1 MYPKKLAEF
10 APGGANSA
18 NFFFG
23 YTKSICTDFY
33 DTVYLSSYVVQLAVT
48 PLVRLDLNLSL
59 LSPHTY
65 APWRKGNLF
74 MALPSSS
81 FTAQRRFWSSKLG
94 RLAALLLILSL
105 LIGPSGLVVSA
116 QDAPVGQA
124 SADAWAKMSTPQR
137 INSAFARRQIDAST
151 RLLYLTYAVYDNKSL
166 PAAYQGAVGWY
177 GTETVREVQEAYSN
191 SSKLRSFP
199 SAMRR
204 EMDRLLGPTATA
216 VATVCGKEDLNTTDT
231 TSSTYFA
238 INYDDAGG
246 ANPIAGGLNL
256 GQYAASLDAAYAA
269 LVIDYG
275 WAQPPLCGEDGV
287 DCGGPVT
294 PGGKFPVQVTD
305 LGTGLYGYVTTNGGL
320 YAGYVIGDNP
330 HTALVETDS
339 LSSCMVLNSDYSQI
353 EGNTPIASLNATT
366 AHEYVHAIQNAWGE
380 PGAQMLS
387 MWAESTAAY
396 FEDEVDD
403 ASNTQYEYLFGLYN
417 DNNLNEWASGDSNE
431 YSNFLFF
438 RYVAEQYG
446 GANSKTGG
454 EKVIQKFFENVA
466 TSTPA
471 ADKELLSFKA
481 AVESFALGG
490 GAGTSNFKD
499 VFHNY
504 AIALKFLKDCQ
515 DQTGYVGPYCWE
527 EGTEYRAKATAGNN
541 EGDPGAA
548 TSVPLISA
556 TIATATG
563 NHTGNIK
570 SDYGTQWVRLPA
582 DGSNNYRVDLSSS
595 SATQLR
601 ASVVCDTGTAFVINP
616 LPQLVVG
623 ATPQSVANYDPTG
636 CADVVLVITN
646 QKETVT
652 VRAASGV
659 DGPSSATV
667 TDAYTVQLGEAV
679 KVVFDKFIYLPLL
692 LK

>member
-1 MYPKKLAEF
+1 
-10 APGGANSA
+10 
-18 NFFFG
+18 
-23 YTKSICTDFY
+23 
-33 DTVYLSSYVVQLAVT
+33 
-48 PLVRLDLNLSL
+48 
-59 LSPHTY
+59 
-65 APWRKGNLF
+65 

-81 FTAQRRFWSSKLG
+81 FTARRRPWFSKLG
-94 RLAALLLILSL
+94 RLVPLLLILSL

-116 QDAPVGQA
+116 QNAPLGQA
-124 SADAWAKMSTPQR
+124 SADAWTKMSTPQR
-137 INSAFARRQIDAST
+137 INSAFAKGEIDANT
-151 RLLYLTYAVYDNKSL
+151 RLLYLTYAVYDTKSL
-166 PAAYQGAVGWY
+166 PAAYQSPVGWY
-177 GTETVREVQEAYSN
+177 GTETVREVRAAYGN
-191 SSKLRSFP
+191 SGKLRSFP
-199 SAMRR
+199 SPMRR
-204 EMDRLLGPTATA
+204 EMDRLLGPAA
-216 VATVCGKEDLNTTDT
+216 AADAIVCDKEDLNTTDT
-231 TSSTYFA
+231 TSSTHFA

-246 ANPIAGGLNL
+246 ANPIAGGLTL
-256 GQYAASLDAAYAA
+256 EEYATSLDAAYTV

-275 WAQPPLCGEDGV
+275 WAQPPLCGETGV
-287 DCGGPVT
+287 DCGDGVVT

-305 LGTGLYGYVTTNGGL
+305 LGGGLYGYVTTGGSPF
-320 YAGYVIGDNP
+320 AGTIVGDNP

-339 LSSCMVLNSDYSQI
+339 LTSCMVLNSDYSQI

-380 PGAQMLS
+380 PGEQMLA

-417 DNNLNEWASGDSNE
+417 DNNLNEWASGESNE

-438 RYVAEQYG
+438 RYIAEQYG
-446 GANSKTGG
+446 GANSSTGG

-466 TSTPA
+466 TSAPA

-490 GAGTSNFKD
+490 GPGTSVFKD

-515 DQTGYVGPYCWE
+515 DQTGYVAPYCWE
-527 EGTEYRAKATAGNN
+527 EGAEYRAKNTASNN
-541 EGDPGAA
+541 EGDPGAG

-556 TIATATG
+556 TIATPTG
-563 NHTGNIK
+563 NYTGSIK
-570 SDYGTQWVRLPA
+570 SDYGTQWVRLPG
-582 DGSNNYRVDLSSS
+582 DGSDNYKIDLSSS
-595 SATQLR
+595 SATELR
-601 ASVVCDTGTAFVINP
+601 ASVVCDTGAAFVVSP
-616 LPQLVVG
+616 LPQLVVD
-623 ATPQSVANYDPTG
+623 ATPQGLANYNPTG

-652 VRAASGV
+652 VDAASVV
-659 DGPSSATV
+659 DGPNAATV
-667 TDAYTVQLGEAV
+667 IDAYTVQLGKAS
-679 KVVFDKFIYLPLL
+679 VVLDKFIYLPLL